1 MTNLVSRRGMV
12 TCFERRSTMNSR
24 QQRAL
29 AFEAFKAG
37 AANGGGS
44 SPSDADHAAIQ
55 ESIRVAF
62 QGWWGR
68 YLERKARP

>member
-1 MTNLVSRRGMV
+1 
-12 TCFERRSTMNSR
+12 MNSR

-37 AANGGGS
+37 AANGGDS
-44 SPSDADHAAIQ
+44 SPSDTDHAAIQ

-62 QGWWGR
+62 SGWWIR
-68 YLERKARP
+68 YLDRKRRP

>member
-1 MTNLVSRRGMV
+1 
-12 TCFERRSTMNSR
+12 MNSR

-37 AANGGGS
+37 AANGGDSS
-44 SPSDADHAAIQ
+44 SPSDTDHAAIQ

-62 QGWWGR
+62 QGWWDR
-68 YLERKARP
+68 RLERKARP